1 MWFSL
6 SSLDE
11 YSFFLSWDRMKP
23 PATESEEHH
32 IRDELVNVNLTF
44 FIFSL
49 MPGKIQQ
56 LTSMFSEVRQ
66 DSITTLLL
74 GAFEAPSLARR
85 GVASGG
91 DGQLAWWG
99 HMVELTYVETC

>member
-1 MWFSL
+1 
-6 SSLDE
+6 
-11 YSFFLSWDRMKP
+11 MKP

-85 GVASGG
+85 GVVSVG